1 MAFSLRAV
9 FSADTKGIKQGSK
22 EAQAAIKEF
31 EGTTEN
37 AIDSVAGLFGTSMKQ
52 IDSALNSVQG
62 GFMALNRGINGS
74 ATATG
79 VFAKALNVLKVA
91 LAATGIG
98 ALVVALGSLVA
109 YFTKSQRG
117 ADQLA
122 KAMAVVKQVFATV
135 VDVAIKLG
143 EELVNEILHPIE
155 AFKKL
160 FDKNSWK
167 DMFKGVGDAVGD
179 VGEKVSKRVKLTE
192 KQQALERKM
201 MAFEIER
208 AKLEQQ
214 LAQQKEIAAD
224 KENRS
229 LQERYAANQK
239 ALALQS
245 EISRKETEIAQEKLA
260 LIQEENSLSESMN
273 KDLWAE
279 VDAEKELLAIE
290 TKRASATK
298 ELLGSGAEIANQ
310 LKKQREEEEKIAN
323 LKARKK
329 VELTVQKVDDTKIQS
344 MMQGFTI
351 PVKLGIKEDEWKKLQ
366 ERVKPKIEAFTFD
379 IESAVEGM
387 ISGVAQ
393 AMGEMLANLI
403 TGDAKIED
411 LIGGIAQMLGQVLQQ
426 IGSALIAYGVAM
438 DTFKKAFSNPYAAIA
453 AGAALMAAGAM
464 VSSLAGRLSGGG
476 RHGMGHSYNTAIG
489 AGSTLAIA
497 QSTKLPEQGT
507 VNVNVTGT
515 LVGQGTVLK
524 AVIDN
529 ENKRKGLSS

>member
-1 MAFSLRAV
+1 MGIFNLRAV
-9 FSADTKGIKQGSK
+9 FSADTKGVKQGSK
-22 EAQAAIKEF
+22 EAQQAIKDF

-37 AIDSVAGLFGTSMKQ
+37 AIDSVAGLFGTSMKE
-52 IDSALNSVQG
+52 INSALNSMQG
-62 GFMALNRGINGS
+62 GFLALNKGING
-74 ATATG
+74 AGTATTF
-79 VFAKALNVLKVA
+79 FAKTLNVLKVA

-122 KAMAVVKQVFATV
+122 KAMAVVKQVFATLT
-135 VDVAIKLG
+135 DYAIK
-143 EELVNEILHPIE
+143 I
-155 AFKKL
+155 
-160 FDKNSWK
+160 
-167 DMFKGVGDAVGD
+167 
-179 VGEKVSKRVKLTE
+179 GEKIANAVSVPLKALKSLIGKNNDELKKSEGFFGDLNDKVSRRVQLTE
-192 KQQALERKM
+192 KQQALERKN
-201 MAFEIER
+201 IEWIVQQ
-208 AKLEQQ
+208 AELQQQIEQQ
-214 LAQQKEIAAD
+214 REIAAD
-224 KENRS
+224 KANRTS
-229 LQERYAANQK
+229 AERLAANQK
-239 ALALQS
+239 ALALTS
-245 EISRKETEIAQEKLA
+245 ELYRKQGEMAQERLA
-260 LIQEENSLSESMN
+260 LIQEENNLSESMN
-273 KDLWAE
+273 KDLQAE
-279 VDAEKELLAIE
+279 AEAKVALLNVEKERASRSKELLSQQAE
-290 TKRASATK
+290 LTNQVKK
-298 ELLGSGAEIANQ
+298 E
-310 LKKQREEEEKIAN
+310 REEAEKVAA
-323 LKARKK
+323 LKARKN

-344 MMQGFTI
+344 MMKGFTI
-351 PVKLGIKEDEWKKLQ
+351 PVKLGIKEDEWEKLQ
-366 ERVKPKIEAFTFD
+366 ERVKPQIEAFTFD

-476 RHGMGHSYNTAIG
+476 RHGIGHSYNTAIG

-497 QSTKLPEQGT
+497 QTSKLPGQST
-507 VNVNVTGT
+507 MNVNVTGT